1 MKLLIFGATGS
12 IGRQLVEQALAQG
25 HTVTAFVRNQA
36 KLDLRHS
43 ALKVVQGDVLD
54 YASVE
59 RVVPGHEAV
68 LSALGTPAMT
78 RNTVRS
84 EGTRN
89 IIRAMEQAGVRR
101 LICLSSIGIGDSRPM
116 LPFHYKYI
124 LVPLLLRQGFAE
136 HELEETWVKQSRTD
150 WTIVRPGAFTNGGR
164 TGAYQHS
171 RTVPQKAIQAKISR
185 ADVADFVL
193 KQVEDATYLRQTP
206 WISY

>member
-12 IGRQLVEQALAQG
+12 IGRQLVEQALAQR
-25 HTVTAFVRNQA
+25 HAVTAFVRNPA
-36 KLDLRHS
+36 KLDLKH
-43 ALKVVQGDVLD
+43 ANLKVVQGDVLD

-59 RVVPGHEAV
+59 RAVPGHETV

-78 RNTVRS
+78 KNTVRS

-101 LICLSSIGIGDSRPM
+101 LICLSSIGIGDSRAM

-136 HELEETWVKQSRTD
+136 HELEEVWVKQSQTD
-150 WTIVRPGAFTNGGR
+150 WTIVRPGAFRERCIN
-164 TGAYQHS
+164 
-171 RTVPQKAIQAKISR
+171 PQGQAGSAGPAKN
-185 ADVADFVL
+185 
-193 KQVEDATYLRQTP
+193 
-206 WISY
+206 

>member
-1 MKLLIFGATGS
+1 MKLLIFGATGT

-25 HTVTAFVRNQA
+25 HAVTAFVRDPARLALKHA
-36 KLDLRHS
+36 K
-43 ALKVVQGDVLD
+43 LKVVQGDVLD

-59 RVVPGHEAV
+59 RAVSGQEAV
-68 LSALGTPAMT
+68 LSALGTPALT
-78 RNTVRS
+78 KNTVRS

-136 HELEETWVKQSRTD
+136 HELEENWVKQSQTD
-150 WTIVRPGAFTNGGR
+150 WTIVRPGAFTDGDRSGTYR
-164 TGAYQHS
+164 HS
-171 RTVPQKAIQAKISR
+171 LTVTDKAIKAKISR
-185 ADVADFVL
+185 ADVADFML
-193 KQVEDATYLRQTP
+193 KQLGERTYLHQTP
-206 WISY
+206 WVSY